1 MNEETIKLIFD
12 IIPLILSVI
21 AIIISICSIYK
32 QTKLNLFD
40 KRYDVFSIL
49 SFLVSVSQQII
60 DNKDVPERELLSS
73 SRDAYIEVISPFKQE
88 GNNGDL
94 KAFYHNLCLSAIKVN
109 FLFPKKHTKVC
120 YTFVKKFAK
129 YFPDAIASKD
139 TETAKKDLSILLNI
153 IYNDKVLNKLEKHL
167 NIGK

>member
-1 MNEETIKLIFD
+1 MNEETIKLILD

-32 QTKLNLFD
+32 QTKLHLFD
-40 KRYDVFSIL
+40 KRYDVFTIL

-60 DNKDVPERELLSS
+60 DNKDTPDQELLST
-73 SRDAYIEVISPFKQE
+73 SRNAYIEAVSPLEQK

-120 YTFVKKFAK
+120 YIFIRKFTK
-129 YFPDAIASKD
+129 YFPDAIDSKD
-139 TETAKKDLSILLNI
+139 TETAKKELSILLNTM
-153 IYNDKVLNKLEKHL
+153 YSEKVLNKLEEYL